1 MIGIITDDNND
12 IVLDDVGNI
21 RMESGAEALRQQL
34 VNRILLQTREYQYDT
49 NRGVDYSNY
58 IFTDTPMPKLWEAEV
73 FEIID
78 SIPEILSV
86 IEWQYGV
93 NENNFEFYL
102 VVDSI
107 YGTIEIKG

>member
-12 IVLDDVGNI
+12 IVLNDIGNI
-21 RMESGAEALRQQL
+21 KMESGAEALRQQL
-34 VNRILLQTREYQYDT
+34 LNRFLLQKREYQYDT

-58 IFTDTPMPKLWEAEV
+58 IFTDTPMAKLWEAEI

-86 IEWQYGV
+86 VEWQYGA
-93 NENNFEFYL
+93 NEGNFEFYL
-102 VVDSI
+102 VLDTI

>member
-12 IVLDDVGNI
+12 IVLNDIGNI
-21 RMESGAEALRQQL
+21 KMESGAEALRQQL
-34 VNRILLQTREYQYDT
+34 LNRFLLQKREYQYDT

-58 IFTDTPMPKLWEAEV
+58 IFTDTPMAKLWEAEV

-78 SIPEILSV
+78 SIPEILSI
-86 IEWQYGV
+86 IEWQYGA
-93 NENNFEFYL
+93 NEGNFEFYL
-102 VVDSI
+102 AVDSI

>member
-1 MIGIITDDNND
+1 MIGVITDDNND
-12 IVLDDVGNI
+12 IVLNDIGNI
-21 RMESGAEALRQQL
+21 KMESGAEALRQQL
-34 VNRILLQTREYQYDT
+34 LNRFLLQKREYQYDT

-58 IFTDTPMPKLWEAEV
+58 IFTDTPMAKLWEAEV

-86 IEWQYGV
+86 VEWQYGA
-93 NENNFEFYL
+93 NEGNFEFYL
-102 VVDSI
+102 VVDTI